1 MVKFQEE
8 IDLQSFLG
16 TVFFSK
22 FACFILPAQELSTR
36 SLTVTVVDLLA
47 HLTTV
52 SQCCHM

>member
-8 IDLQSFLG
+8 IDLLQSFLG

-52 SQCCHM
+52 S

>member
-52 SQCCHM
+52 S